1 MVINKNMWIN
11 ICNFAEDMNK
21 DEIKQ
26 KDMDNSPLNLLNS
39 WIWEERIS
47 VEVNIRWWYTC
58 WSYCRCWQLWH
69 VSSIQHF
76 HFGELTYLRFHT
88 YQDYP
93 YCHYSSFG
101 SLHTCS
107 GSVNIIDYLYITFSS
122 TIRFAGLIIFTEF
135 LSMISQCSLCICWSH
150 WSAYWYF
157 CF

>member
-1 MVINKNMWIN
+1 MENLGKCCYLGKWLTLVFMV
-11 ICNFAEDMNK
+11 
-21 DEIKQ
+21 
-26 KDMDNSPLNLLNS
+26 LNP

-47 VEVNIRWWYTC
+47 AEVNIRWWYTC
-58 WSYCRCWQLWH
+58 WSYCQCWRLCH
-69 VSSIQHF
+69 VSSILYF
-76 HFGELTYLRFHT
+76 HLWGLTYLRFHT

-135 LSMISQCSLCICWSH
+135 LSMISQCFLCICWLH
-150 WSAYWYF
+150 WSAYWFFYF
-157 CF
+157 